1 MYVFYSLMYAQL
13 ILLSV
18 LAKFLYD
25 NYKQALDIIR
35 ECEVTLPALM
45 KEHDIADEQVF
56 EAWLM
61 EEKTYLQQLSDEPL
75 EETLQMEY
83 WEQLVKLTTSRYV
96 LRFRWSKTDLQV
108 CLVGKN
114 STLRETPG
122 SHSQVKTMP
131 QWTPA
136 LQGGKRLSDGMPSKI
151 TRKT

>member
-25 NYKQALDIIR
+25 NYKQALDIIC

-56 EAWLM
+56 EAWLT

-83 WEQLVKLTTSRYV
+83 WKQLVKLTASRYV
-96 LRFRWSKTDLQV
+96 LQFR
-108 CLVGKN
+108 
-114 STLRETPG
+114 
-122 SHSQVKTMP
+122 
-131 QWTPA
+131 
-136 LQGGKRLSDGMPSKI
+136 
-151 TRKT
+151 

>member
-1 MYVFYSLMYAQL
+1 MYAQL

-35 ECEVTLPALM
+35 KCEVMLPALM

-56 EAWLM
+56 KAWLT

-96 LRFRWSKTDLQV
+96 LRFR
-108 CLVGKN
+108 
-114 STLRETPG
+114 
-122 SHSQVKTMP
+122 
-131 QWTPA
+131 
-136 LQGGKRLSDGMPSKI
+136 
-151 TRKT
+151 